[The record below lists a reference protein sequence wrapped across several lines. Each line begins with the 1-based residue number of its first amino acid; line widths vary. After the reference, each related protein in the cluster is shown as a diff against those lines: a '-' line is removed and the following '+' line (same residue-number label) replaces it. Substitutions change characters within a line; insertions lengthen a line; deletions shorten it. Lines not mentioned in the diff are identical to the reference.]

1 MLPVG
6 GSFTAKLSIPGA
18 HNVLNALAAASVGL
32 LMGETVEN
40 IRTGLVS
47 YTASGM
53 RQNIYEQDGYQIYAD
68 CYNASPDAMGDT
80 GRRIAVLG
88 SMLELGDY
96 TEEGHRRAGRAAA
109 EHADV
114 LYAYGPSADAIAR
127 GAEEKG
133 MTAVHAFTDQNELV
147 EKLRADAK
155 PGDALLFKGSR
166 GMRMERALAMFL
178 GEEVEA

>member
-1 MLPVG
+1 MEATLG
-6 GSFTAKLSIPGA
+6 
-18 HNVLNALAAASVGL
+18 VLG
-32 LMGETVEN
+32 T
-40 IRTGLVS
+40 
-47 YTASGM
+47 
-53 RQNIYEQDGYQIYAD
+53 
-68 CYNASPDAMGDT
+68 MGDT

-133 MTAVHAFTDQNELV
+133 MTAIHAFTDQNELV

-166 GMRMERALAMFL
+166 GMRMERALALFL
-178 GEEVEA
+178 GEEVE

>member
-1 MLPVG
+1 MTVIYQIL
-6 GSFTAKLSIPGA
+6 
-18 HNVLNALAAASVGL
+18 
-32 LMGETVEN
+32 ETV
-40 IRTGLVS
+40 LPFS
-47 YTASGM
+47 WL
-53 RQNIYEQDGYQIYAD
+53 D
-68 CYNASPDAMGDT
+68 YNFMKNAFVAILLITPLLGVLGTMGDT

-133 MTAVHAFTDQNELV
+133 MAAVHAFTDQNELV

-166 GMRMERALAMFL
+166 GMRMERALALFL
-178 GEEVEA
+178 GEEVE

>member
-1 MLPVG
+1 M
-6 GSFTAKLSIPGA
+6 
-18 HNVLNALAAASVGL
+18 
-32 LMGETVEN
+32 
-40 IRTGLVS
+40 S

-53 RQNIYEQDGYQIYAD
+53 RQNIYEQNGFRIYAD
-68 CYNASPDAMGDT
+68 CYNASPDAMEATLGVLGTMGDT

-96 TEEGHRRAGRAAA
+96 TKEGHRRAGRAAA

-166 GMRMERALAMFL
+166 GMRMERALALFL
-178 GEEVEA
+178 GEEVE

>member
-1 MLPVG
+1 MQAELLRSTRMCSTP
-6 GSFTAKLSIPGA
+6 TAL
-18 HNVLNALAAASVGL
+18 
-32 LMGETVEN
+32 
-40 IRTGLVS
+40 R
-47 YTASGM
+47 
-53 RQNIYEQDGYQIYAD
+53 
-68 CYNASPDAMGDT
+68 
-80 GRRIAVLG
+80 
-88 SMLELGDY
+88 
-96 TEEGHRRAGRAAA
+96 
-109 EHADV
+109 
-114 LYAYGPSADAIAR
+114 R